1 MEIRI
6 AHSPDSDDAFMFFAL
21 AADKLPTGEY
31 RFSHYLED
39 IETLNRKALK
49 GEYEVTALSIHAY
62 AYVADRYALLPSGA
76 SMGDGYGP
84 IVVSCEAWSPR
95 ELRGRRVAVPGT
107 MTTAY
112 LALRLFQS
120 DFLPVVMSFDQI
132 MGAVERREVD
142 AGLLIHEG
150 QLTYQQSGLHKVL
163 DLGEWWYSRTA
174 LPLPLGGNG
183 IRRDLGPVHIRE
195 ISRLIK
201 ESIRYALDH
210 RKDALDHALKYAR
223 GLNPQ
228 EADHFVS
235 MYVNQ
240 RTLDYGEDGR
250 RAVSLLLDE
259 AYTAG
264 LIPHPIQVEFVD

>member
-6 AHSPDSDDAFMFFAL
+6 AHSPDSDDAFMFYAL

-31 RFSHYLED
+31 HFSHYLED

-76 SMGDGYGP
+76 SMGDRYGP
-84 IVVSCEAWSPR
+84 IVVSCEAWSPQ

-112 LALRLFQS
+112 LALRLFQP
-120 DFLPVVMSFDQI
+120 DFIPVVMSFDQI

-163 DLGEWWYSRTA
+163 DLGEWWHDRTG

-183 IRRDLGPVHIRE
+183 IRRDLGPERIQE

-210 RKDALDHALKYAR
+210 RQEALDHALRYAR
-223 GLNPQ
+223 GLNPR
-228 EADHFVS
+228 EADRFVS

-250 RAVSLLLDE
+250 RAVNLLLEE
-259 AYTAG
+259 AYAGG
-264 LIPHPIQVEFVD
+264 LIPHPIRAEFSD

>member
-1 MEIRI
+1 
-6 AHSPDSDDAFMFFAL
+6 
-21 AADKLPTGEY
+21 
-31 RFSHYLED
+31 
-39 IETLNRKALK
+39 
-49 GEYEVTALSIHAY
+49 
-62 AYVADRYALLPSGA
+62 
-76 SMGDGYGP
+76 
-84 IVVSCEAWSPR
+84 
-95 ELRGRRVAVPGT
+95 
-107 MTTAY
+107 
-112 LALRLFQS
+112 
-120 DFLPVVMSFDQI
+120 

-150 QLTYQQSGLHKVL
+150 QLTYRQSGLHKVL
-163 DLGEWWYSRTA
+163 DLGEWWHGRTA

-183 IRRDLGPVHIRE
+183 IRRDLGPVRIRE

-250 RAVSLLLDE
+250 RAVNLLLEE
-259 AYTAG
+259 AHAGG
-264 LIPHPIQVEFVD
+264 LIPDHIRVEFVD